1 MKIIAFYL
9 PQFHD
14 IPENDEWWG
23 KGFTEWVNVKKAR
36 PLYKGHEQPRIPLNN
51 NYYNL
56 LDDKVKIWQAKLA
69 KEYGVYGFCYYHYW
83 FGGKL
88 LLEKPMEQMLENPN
102 IDIPFCISWANEPW
116 TKAWVNEKKVLIPQ
130 FYGGKKE
137 WKEHFDYLLKFFKD
151 SRYIKEDGKPLLVI
165 YRAEVIEHLNEML
178 DYWSELA
185 KKNGFNGMV
194 YAYQNITFDLI
205 PNKDDSRFTYNIEF
219 QPSYAWNDMNNVSAI
234 KKSGVW
240 NHMRNIRRK
249 LYLWLE
255 KKIGFDVA
263 KYFEYSRKEKDSVLL
278 TSYDDAW
285 RAILDHIPDN
295 NKCVPGAFV
304 GWDNTPRKG
313 YRGQV
318 YTGDSP
324 EKFKKYMVKQIKR
337 AKEIYH
343 KDMIFMYA
351 WNEWAEGG
359 YLEPDVRT
367 RFGNL
372 EAIRDALLENGEFPK

>member
-1 MKIIAFYL
+1 
-9 PQFHD
+9 
-14 IPENDEWWG
+14 
-23 KGFTEWVNVKKAR
+23 
-36 PLYKGHEQPRIPLNN
+36 
-51 NYYNL
+51 
-56 LDDKVKIWQAKLA
+56 
-69 KEYGVYGFCYYHYW
+69 
-83 FGGKL
+83 
-88 LLEKPMEQMLENPN
+88 MEQMLENPN

-185 KKNGFNGMV
+185 KENGFNGMV

-205 PNKDDSRFTYNIEF
+205 PDKDDSRFTYNIEF
-219 QPSYAWNDMNNVSAI
+219 QPSYAWNDMNNVSTI
-234 KKSGVW
+234 KKSGAW
-240 NHMRNIRRK
+240 NYVRNVRRK
-249 LYLWLE
+249 LYMWLE
-255 KKIGFDVA
+255 KKMGFDVA

-295 NKCVPGAFV
+295 NKCIPGAFV

-318 YTGDSP
+318 YIGDSP
-324 EKFKKYMVKQIKR
+324 EKFKKYMVEQIKR
-337 AKEIYH
+337 AKEVYH

-367 RFGNL
+367 GFGNL

>member
-185 KKNGFNGMV
+185 KKNGFKGMV

-219 QPSYAWNDMNNVSAI
+219 QPSYAWNDMNNVSVI

-263 KYFEYSRKEKDSVLL
+263 KYFEYSRK
-278 TSYDDAW
+278 
-285 RAILDHIPDN
+285 
-295 NKCVPGAFV
+295 
-304 GWDNTPRKG
+304 
-313 YRGQV
+313 
-318 YTGDSP
+318 
-324 EKFKKYMVKQIKR
+324 KKIVC
-337 AKEIYH
+337 
-343 KDMIFMYA
+343 F
-351 WNEWAEGG
+351 
-359 YLEPDVRT
+359 
-367 RFGNL
+367 
-372 EAIRDALLENGEFPK
+372 